1 MRFDK
6 VVQTI
11 LEDSETKGA
20 LLTVRLPQTVKDDL
34 QQVAIETK
42 KSMAR
47 VVEVYFVGGKA
58 MEKIKEK
65 FPKLH
70 DRLVAAQ
77 SPEEIQQILES
88 LVSHQ
93 LSLESDTTSTDEE
106 ETEDT
111 DTDTEEEDEETVEE
125 GMLGGIK
132 DKLVSFISKVG
143 IPMLSKV
150 LFVYNKYNK

>member
-11 LEDSETKGA
+11 LEDNETKGA

-65 FPKLH
+65 FPKLY

-111 DTDTEEEDEETVEE
+111 DTEEDEETVEE
-125 GMLGGIK
+125 GMLGSIK

-143 IPMLSKV
+143 IPVLSKV